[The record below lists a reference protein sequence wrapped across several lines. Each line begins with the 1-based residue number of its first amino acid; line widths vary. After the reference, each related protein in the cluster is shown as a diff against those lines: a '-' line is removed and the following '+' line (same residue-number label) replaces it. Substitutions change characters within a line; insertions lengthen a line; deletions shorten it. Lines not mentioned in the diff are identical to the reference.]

1 VKLEE
6 RSALDW
12 RFADRNPRDKSSRP
26 GSRGAASPYT
36 ACKGQ
41 GQDRPCR
48 ARPADRSLV
57 AEDRSA
63 AGVRDPTGP
72 EELPRRIRG
81 LPTRRWS
88 PRTGLTLWTSWEPL
102 PPRARWSFS
111 SAVPPAC
118 HKQRSPAVSSG
129 QSRSL
134 ETTVALGSGSLT
146 WGGGGGRNCMACKGS
161 SRGIEKTWVYGGLRV
176 ADGQAVTLTAPSRNS
191 ANYQR
196 FLALVERTIPGRRD
210 RGGDRQTCPA
220 IPASPRASGWPSIH
234 GSDRCL
240 SPRAP
245 AG

>member
-41 GQDRPCR
+41 GQYRPCR

-161 SRGIEKTWVYGGLRV
+161 GVQIPSAPPQVRGPLRPRPPANPGARAAGAQQPPVRGQCGRPRRRSPGPPSSGSSPGRPAHRAAAGGAVAATARV
-176 ADGQAVTLTAPSRNS
+176 AHK
-191 ANYQR
+191 
-196 FLALVERTIPGRRD
+196 LVDHP
-210 RGGDRQTCPA
+210 
-220 IPASPRASGWPSIH
+220 
-234 GSDRCL
+234 
-240 SPRAP
+240 
-245 AG
+245 